1 MLIIGAG
8 NLGKHVID
16 QLVQENYSGEIIFFD
31 ENSDK
36 NLLYN
41 KYKIL
46 NYWHELETYI
56 HEEGKSFFIAIGH
69 PRKRKQILDKIK
81 SENNSTLISKHVG
94 IVSEYSTIGKGSL
107 IQPLCCIS
115 HNVKIG
121 VSNIIHAATLIGHD
135 VIIDDFV
142 TIGSNVNILKGVEI
156 GKYSIVGPNCLIMD
170 NVKIGENVYIEPG
183 VVVKRNIPN
192 NTTIEYSFSAR

>member
-1 MLIIGAG
+1 MERG

-16 QLVQENYSGEIIFFD
+16 QLVQDKYPKEILFFD
-31 ENSDK
+31 ENTDR

-46 NYWHELETYI
+46 NSWHELEKYI

-69 PRKRKQILDKIK
+69 PRKRKQIHNKIN
-81 SENNSTLISKHVG
+81 SENYTSLISKQVG
-94 IVSEYSTIGKGSL
+94 IISEYTLIGKGSL

-121 VSNIIHAATLIGHD
+121 ISNIIHAKTLIGHD
-135 VIIDDFV
+135 VILKDYV
-142 TIGSNVNILKGVEI
+142 TIGSNVNILKGVI
-156 GKYSIVGPNCLIMD
+156 IDNYTIIGPNCLIMD
-170 NVKIGENVYIEPG
+170 NVKIGKNVYIEPG
-183 VVVKRNIPN
+183 VVVKHNIPD